1 MDHKRSRNQRI
12 AHHARRTTMFRKLA
26 LAAVAAASLGAA
38 ALTPS
43 AASAHGWGGWHGY
56 HHHHHGGFYGPA
68 FRVGFVGPGP
78 GCYVTRRV
86 MTPHG
91 LRWRTF
97 NRCY

>member
-26 LAAVAAASLGAA
+26 LAAVAAVSLGAA

-43 AASAHGWGGWHGY
+43 AASAHGWGWHGH